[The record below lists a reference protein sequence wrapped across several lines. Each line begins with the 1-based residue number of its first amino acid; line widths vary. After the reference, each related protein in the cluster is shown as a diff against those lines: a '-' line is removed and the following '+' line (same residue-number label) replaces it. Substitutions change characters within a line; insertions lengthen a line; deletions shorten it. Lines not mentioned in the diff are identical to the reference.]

1 VAECEICSMEREW
14 CEHGLRDRRLVVTA
28 QAADVFVLEGT
39 TKNEKYHRIDD
50 CAGIQVGQKARPGA
64 RAIRLSRESALDEGR
79 DACSLPSCW
88 PSGR

>member
-1 VAECEICSMEREW
+1 LIDWQDAVVAECEICSMEREW
-14 CEHGLRDRRLVVTA
+14 CE
-28 QAADVFVLEGT
+28 LEGT